1 MKAKISK
8 TYIIFISLLTAVAA
22 AVSISGC
29 GNQLSSVTESTTQG
43 GTTQAETSAETTQ
56 STSTAAQAKRLAES
70 DITIKE
76 TISNSEDGAHAITAD
91 GEEASYSNILVTKTG
106 EGGRLW

>member
-8 TYIIFISLLTAVAA
+8 TYIIFISLLTAVAE

-29 GNQLSSVTESTTQG
+29 GNQLSSVTESTTQSENTQAATEA
-43 GTTQAETSAETTQ
+43 GTTQAA
-56 STSTAAQAKRLAES
+56 STAAQTKRLAES

-91 GEEASYSNILVTKTG
+91 GE
-106 EGGRLW
+106 

>member
-29 GNQLSSVTESTTQG
+29 GNQPVASRR
-43 GTTQAETSAETTQ
+43 
-56 STSTAAQAKRLAES
+56 KRMLPRRA
-70 DITIKE
+70 
-76 TISNSEDGAHAITAD
+76 
-91 GEEASYSNILVTKTG
+91 
-106 EGGRLW
+106 W

>member
-43 GTTQAETSAETTQ
+43 G
-56 STSTAAQAKRLAES
+56 ST
-70 DITIKE
+70 
-76 TISNSEDGAHAITAD
+76 
-91 GEEASYSNILVTKTG
+91 
-106 EGGRLW
+106 

>member
-29 GNQLSSVTESTTQG
+29 GNQYISVFDK
-43 GTTQAETSAETTQ
+43 AVCNLLVC
-56 STSTAAQAKRLAES
+56 K
-70 DITIKE
+70 K
-76 TISNSEDGAHAITAD
+76 ISE
-91 GEEASYSNILVTKTG
+91 
-106 EGGRLW
+106 